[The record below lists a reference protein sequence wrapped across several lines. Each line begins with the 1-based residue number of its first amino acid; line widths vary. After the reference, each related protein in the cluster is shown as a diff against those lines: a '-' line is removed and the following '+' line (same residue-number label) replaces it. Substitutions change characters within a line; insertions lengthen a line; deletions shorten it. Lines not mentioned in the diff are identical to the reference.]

1 MKAKKITKKKG
12 AGKTMAASKGARKKG
27 ARPKKAATTP
37 VGDLMRNAAE
47 VIRSVAKNVR
57 P

>member
-1 MKAKKITKKKG
+1 MKAKKIPKKKG
-12 AGKTMAASKGARKKG
+12 AGKTMAASKGARRKG